1 MIPDF
6 LKRENRSQKEDK
18 MLIAIEQYE
27 KHFGQGVNTEPSPY
41 SDEEWVAILENCVKE
56 NITFE
61 ELTGEEYNPDD
72 DY

>member
-6 LKRENRSQKEDK
+6 LKRTNNTKEDK
-18 MLIAIEQYE
+18 MLVAMGKYE
-27 KHFGQGVNTEPSPY
+27 KLFGQGVNTEPSTF
-41 SDEEWVAILENCVKE
+41 SDDEWIAILAHCVKE

-61 ELTGEEYNPDD
+61 EFTGEEYDPDD